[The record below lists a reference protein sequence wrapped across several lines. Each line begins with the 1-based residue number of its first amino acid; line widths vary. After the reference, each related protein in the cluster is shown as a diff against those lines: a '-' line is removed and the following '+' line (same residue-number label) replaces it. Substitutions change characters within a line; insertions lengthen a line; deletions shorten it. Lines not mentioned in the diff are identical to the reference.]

1 MPFSISTNL
10 GSLQAYNALS
20 KVNAATQKAQLQ
32 LATQKKINSVADDT
46 SGYATGTKLQAQTMK
61 QQSELS
67 NISDA
72 QNYMSTAESALSQIN
87 DKLNQIATKQTDAK
101 DPLKDSA
108 SIAKDIKTLAGEINS
123 ILKNT
128 NINGTQ
134 LLAST
139 DGSTAIASP
148 VFDVGGNSFTADFA
162 SSSYLNTSALSAAI
176 NQLTGNS
183 TDSTAADQAY
193 TDANNA
199 LNTLNTNKNSAD
211 QAYTNAQSA
220 YQSLEDTNYATILAW
235 NTAALNYNT
244 VIQSGH
250 TTPGDPIYDSMMVTY
265 NSALDNLNTE
275 QTYFESHIVPAGDL
289 MGTTC
294 SAASTADD
302 YYSSHID
309 TANALVA
316 STLAAKNAADA
327 AASNPDSAAL
337 TFNSS
342 SISANVASA
351 LGRLGNLQQTVSS
364 RQEYLTAAVTNNT
377 ATISNIFDADV
388 VQQQINSS
396 KDQIASQIAT
406 SMLSQMNS
414 APQNLLTLFR

>member
-1 MPFSISTNL
+1 MEVVMSFSINTNL

-20 KVNAATQKAQLQ
+20 KVNADTQKAQLQ

-61 QQSELS
+61 QQSELT

-87 DKLNQIATKQTDAK
+87 DKLNQIATKQTDAL

-108 SIAKDIKTLAGEINS
+108 SIAKDIRTLAGEIDS

-139 DGSTAIASP
+139 DGNTAVTAP
-148 VFDVGGNSFTADFA
+148 TFDVGGNAFTADFA
-162 SSSYLNTSALSAAI
+162 GDNYLSTSTLHTAI
-176 NQLTGNS
+176 GTSGLTS
-183 TDSTAADQAY
+183 TDDSTVLDFK
-193 TDANNA
+193 T
-199 LNTLNTNKNSAD
+199 
-211 QAYTNAQSA
+211 
-220 YQSLEDTNYATILAW
+220 ATI
-235 NTAALNYNT
+235 T
-244 VIQSGH
+244 
-250 TTPGDPIYDSMMVTY
+250 
-265 NSALDNLNTE
+265 
-275 QTYFESHIVPAGDL
+275 
-289 MGTTC
+289 
-294 SAASTADD
+294 
-302 YYSSHID
+302 
-309 TANALVA
+309 
-316 STLAAKNAADA
+316 
-327 AASNPDSAAL
+327 
-337 TFNSS
+337 
-342 SISANVASA
+342 ANVASA

-364 RQEYLTAAVTNNT
+364 RQDYLTAAVTNNT

-406 SMLSQMNS
+406 AMLSQMNS
-414 APQNLLTLFR
+414 APQNLLALFR